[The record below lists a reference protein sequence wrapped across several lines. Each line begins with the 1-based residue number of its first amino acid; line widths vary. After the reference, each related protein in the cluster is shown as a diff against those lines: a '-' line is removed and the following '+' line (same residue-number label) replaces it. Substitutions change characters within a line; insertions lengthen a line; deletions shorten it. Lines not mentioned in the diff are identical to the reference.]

1 MTPLERARR
10 AVEQWNTH
18 WAKSAAVNILLE
30 NIKHEIEETER
41 DAYER
46 AAVVAEELERYH
58 DLSGGEPSIAI
69 RALKGTP

>member
-1 MTPLERARR
+1 MTPEEIAQGIIEKLWIDWPDILDEDGTRDRI
-10 AVEQWNTH
+10 
-18 WAKSAAVNILLE
+18 AAAI
-30 NIKHEIEETER
+30 R

-69 RALKGTP
+69 RALKDAP